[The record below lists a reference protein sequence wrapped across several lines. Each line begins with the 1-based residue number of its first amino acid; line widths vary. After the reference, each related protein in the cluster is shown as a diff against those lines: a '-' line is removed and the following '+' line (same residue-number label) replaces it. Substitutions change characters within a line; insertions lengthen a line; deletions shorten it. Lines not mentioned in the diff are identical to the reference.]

1 MTGQLAAG
9 ERIERVITAY
19 PEVMMSA
26 APQPRLSFDD
36 WLAIE
41 RTTTEQRSEYVA
53 GEVFAMAGGSEE
65 HNLIALNVGAELR
78 NQLKGRPCRVYP
90 SDMKVHIAA
99 ADVGTYPDVMVICGE
114 RAFYDGRRDLV
125 ANPILIVEVLSE
137 STEAYDRG
145 EKFHHYRSLESL
157 QAYLLLSQT
166 QMQAE
171 LFLRQLDGTWSLSS
185 YEGPSAS
192 IPLHLIEAELSLA
205 EVYDKVELLR

>member
-1 MTGQLAAG
+1 
-9 ERIERVITAY
+9 
-19 PEVMMSA
+19 MSA

-41 RTTTEQRSEYVA
+41 RTATEQRSEYVA

-78 NQLKGRPCRVYP
+78 NQLKNRPCRVYP

-99 ADVGTYPDVMVICGE
+99 DDVGAYPDVMVVCGE
-114 RAFYDGRRDLV
+114 RAFHDGRRDLIT
-125 ANPILIVEVLSE
+125 NPILIVEVLSD

-145 EKFHHYRSLESL
+145 DKFHHYRRLGSL

-166 QMQAE
+166 RMQAE
-171 LFLRQLDGTWSLSS
+171 LFLRQPDGTWSLSS
-185 YEGPSAS
+185 YEGPTDS

-205 EVYDKVELLR
+205 EVYDKVELPSAPNPTAPRHE